1 MGNGTNQRRQ
11 RRRVKSS
18 VLEVTR
24 QLTPLQQEEQKNR
37 WCWAWEWGRKKRGR
51 EGVGE
56 KNQAQD
62 ENVK

>member
-24 QLTPLQQEEQKNR
+24 QLTPLQQEGEVTGMGEAERRKGGGEQGEEE
-37 WCWAWEWGRKKRGR
+37 A
-51 EGVGE
+51 EGVG
-56 KNQAQD
+56 A
-62 ENVK
+62 